1 MQVKIK
7 RVDAELPLPAYH
19 TAGACAFDIY
29 ARETTVVG
37 TGKLAHIPSNL
48 IIEVPA
54 GYVLQLSLRSGTPK
68 RLGLLMPNAPGLID
82 QDFCGPTDE
91 IKVAVVNFNNEDVTV
106 ERGVRFAQGTFVKI
120 ERAGWQEAEVIRT
133 TDRGSFGS
141 TG

>member
-7 RVDAELPLPAYH
+7 RVDPTLPLPAYH
-19 TAGACAFDIY
+19 TAGACAFDVY
-29 ARETTVVG
+29 ARETTVVPAG
-37 TGKLAHIPSNL
+37 RLAHIPSNL

-91 IKVAVVNFNNEDVTV
+91 IKVAVVNFTDSGVTV
-106 ERGVRFAQGTFVKI
+106 ERGARFAQGTFVKI
-120 ERAGWQEAEVIRT
+120 DRAEWDEVAAIHPT
-133 TDRGSFGS
+133 NRGSFGS